1 MTEAELLAAYW
12 DTFGRMD
19 SNFEFW
25 LSGTFAMLLTFYFAG
40 NRIDKKMKWLL
51 VTLYATFSITFIARF
66 MSWVSV
72 SGLIRDDLVAVNSSY
87 LALSEGQSMTF
98 SIGFALVFALGFF
111 GTLFFAFRGPG
122 SVNSKSE
129 IDT

>member
-25 LSGTFAMLLTFYFAG
+25 LSGTFAMLLTFYFAS
-40 NRIDKKMKWLL
+40 NRIDKRMKWLL

-111 GTLFFAFRGPG
+111 GTLFFAFRGPD

>member
-25 LSGTFAMLLTFYFAG
+25 LSGTFAMLLTFYFASS
-40 NRIDKKMKWLL
+40 RIDKSLKWLL

-122 SVNSKSE
+122 SVNSKSD

>member
-25 LSGTFAMLLTFYFAG
+25 LSGTFAMLLTFYFASS
-40 NRIDKKMKWLL
+40 RIDKRLKWLL

-87 LALSEGQSMTF
+87 LALSEGQNMTIP
-98 SIGFALVFALGFF
+98 IGFALVFALGFF